1 MIMKKTIML
10 LCLSITVLVNGH
22 VFGQTP
28 TNPWIRPWTASVK
41 VVGEDGNP
49 IAGADVAAQYNVPR
63 PQGSDQPTFAEVKGV
78 TDDNGMFSASHTDGS
93 FDLGIVVEKNGY
105 YTTHVGH
112 QFYFIGQF
120 DKKTVIASWNPSFTM
135 MLKKIGNPIPMY
147 AKKIDSITFPAF
159 NKAIG

>member
-1 MIMKKTIML
+1 ML